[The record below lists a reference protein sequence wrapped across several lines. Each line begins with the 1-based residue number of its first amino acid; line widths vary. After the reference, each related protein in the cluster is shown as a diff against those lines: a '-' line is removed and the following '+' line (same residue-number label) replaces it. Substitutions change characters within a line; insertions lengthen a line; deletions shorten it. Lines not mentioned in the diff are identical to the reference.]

1 MGSPSSNDDPEKLAP
16 TATNG
21 ETLPRAGSVGSI
33 DAPIDRDEATYGKTK
48 RGLKSRHA
56 QMIALGGSIGTG

>member
-1 MGSPSSNDDPEKLAP
+1 MKKSPGNEDPEKLAP
-16 TATNG
+16 TATNASDG
-21 ETLPRAGSVGSI
+21 AYRSGSVHIVGDI
-33 DAPIDRDEATYGKTK
+33 EETQHGTTK